1 MVAQHKFFKLHWKT
15 LEVEVS
21 TYFKVDWGFILY
33 FILNLLRTNLHQ
45 WNNTSAK
52 GKQLAPRLWNIYSK
66 MQQLKPKGDLLFR

>member
-52 GKQLAPRLWNIYSK
+52 GK
-66 MQQLKPKGDLLFR
+66 